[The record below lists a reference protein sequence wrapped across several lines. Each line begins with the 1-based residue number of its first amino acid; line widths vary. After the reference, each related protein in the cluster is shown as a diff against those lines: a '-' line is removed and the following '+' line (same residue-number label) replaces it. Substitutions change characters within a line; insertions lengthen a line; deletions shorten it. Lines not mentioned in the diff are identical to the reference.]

1 MNKRKSRT
9 TADRPPRR
17 NSRTRG
23 GADPGA
29 TGPGTPGPRTAG
41 HDSQAHGAEG
51 HGAPGHG
58 APGLGAQD
66 LGAKGRGDARIWFYG
81 LHTTCAA
88 AANSRR
94 RCHRLVATP
103 ACAARLCDAAK
114 DAGVPRPAVETVDKP
129 DLDALLPPGAVH
141 QGVAVLADPLPD
153 VTLEALL
160 AGIDPAG
167 TVRIV
172 VLDQVTDP
180 RNVGAILRSAAA
192 FGAHAVVV
200 QDRHAPPIT
209 PVLAK
214 AASGALEQVPMVRVV
229 NLARALR
236 QLQAADVWCLALD
249 PEAGDVV
256 AAAGDMRRA
265 ALVVGAEG
273 AGLRPLV
280 RDTCDRRVR
289 IPIAAAIGSLN
300 AAAAA
305 TIALYELAR
314 KDEERGDPDAETHG

>member
-1 MNKRKSRT
+1 MSNHRSSGARVPASKPRGRSRDGKRAAGEAAAHRHT
-9 TADRPPRR
+9 GRA
-17 NSRTRG
+17 G
-23 GADPGA
+23 GGV
-29 TGPGTPGPRTAG
+29 GVW
-41 HDSQAHGAEG
+41 
-51 HGAPGHG
+51 
-58 APGLGAQD
+58 L
-66 LGAKGRGDARIWFYG
+66 YG
-81 LHTTCAA
+81 LHTACAA
-88 AANSRR
+88 AANPRR
-94 RCHRLVATP
+94 RCHRLLATP
-103 ACAARLCDAAK
+103 ACAACLENAANT
-114 DAGVPRPAVETVDKP
+114 AQVPRPTVETVGRE
-129 DLDALLPPGAVH
+129 DLDALLPPAAVH
-141 QGVAVLADPLPD
+141 QGVAVLADPLPE
-153 VTLEALL
+153 TTIEALL
-160 AGIDPAG
+160 AEIDPAE

-249 PEAGDVV
+249 PEAADVI
-256 AAAGDMRRA
+256 AAVTEMRRA
-265 ALVVGAEG
+265 ALVIGAEG

-300 AAAAA
+300 AAAAT

-314 KDEERGDPDAETHG
+314 SDAHHGSPHAEDHG

>member
-1 MNKRKSRT
+1 MNKRK
-9 TADRPPRR
+9 
-17 NSRTRG
+17 
-23 GADPGA
+23 
-29 TGPGTPGPRTAG
+29 PRTAPARPRPQKRRNRELA
-41 HDSQAHGAEG
+41 SQEATTQGAQG
-51 HGAPGHG
+51 QGAQGQYAQGQGAPSPDSPDQPASGQG
-58 APGLGAQD
+58 AR
-66 LGAKGRGDARIWFYG
+66 GRGGDGRIWLYG
-81 LHTTCAA
+81 VHTACAA
-88 AANSRR
+88 AANPRR
-94 RCHRLVATP
+94 RCHRLVAAP
-103 ACAARLCDAAK
+103 ACADRLRAAAK
-114 DAGVPRPAVETVDKP
+114 EAGAPRPAVETGCRE

-141 QGVAVLADPLPD
+141 QGLAVLADPLPD
-153 VTLEALL
+153 ITIEALI
-160 AGIDPAG
+160 AAIEPSG

-192 FGAHAVVV
+192 FGASAVVV

-229 NLARALR
+229 NLTRALR

-249 PEAGDVV
+249 PEADDVI
-256 AAAGDMRRA
+256 AAESGVRRA
-265 ALVVGAEG
+265 AVVIGAEG

-280 RDTCDRRVR
+280 RDTCDRRLR
-289 IPIAAAIGSLN
+289 IPIAVAIGSLN

-314 KDEERGDPDAETHG
+314 TSGSCATEGAAEHG